1 MVIFSYLPEFFCRL
15 PERLRAVRRKFWRS
29 GRWMQALVAI
39 TGMSTLAGAP
49 ALAGVPAPEAA
60 AQIEKI
66 EGYLSGLKSLR
77 ADFVQIEPSGGT
89 SSGNLYYL
97 RPDKMRLDYDSPN
110 PVLIVANGW
119 QVIYHDRKLG
129 QVSHLL
135 TSQTPLHFLLKK
147 KVKLSGDVTVTDIE
161 ELNGE
166 ILLTLEQTDEP
177 ELGTIE
183 LAFAK
188 QPLELR
194 RWAVTDTQGLTTH
207 ILLEGAE
214 VGAKIDKKLF
224 LLCDPD
230 AVIKKEGCEH
240 VYR

>member
-1 MVIFSYLPEFFCRL
+1 MVVFWNLPE
-15 PERLRAVRRKFWRS
+15 PLRAVRRTFIRCLLLAQAFVAVS
-29 GRWMQALVAI
+29 GV
-39 TGMSTLAGAP
+39 ST
-49 ALAGVPAPEAA
+49 LAGVPAPGSVAA
-60 AQIEKI
+60 AQVEDIET
-66 EGYLSGLKSLR
+66 YLTDMRSLR
-77 ADFVQIEPSGGT
+77 ADFVQLEPSGGT

-97 RPDKMRLDYDSPN
+97 RPDKMRLDYDKPN

-119 QVIYHDRKLG
+119 QVIYHDRKLD

-147 KVKLSGDVTVTDIE
+147 KVKLSGDVTVTDVE
-161 ELNGE
+161 EMNGE
-166 ILLTLEQTDEP
+166 ILLTLVQTDEP
-177 ELGTIE
+177 ELGTVE

-194 RWAVTDTQGLTTH
+194 RWAVTDAQGLTTH
-207 ILLEGAE
+207 ILLERAE
-214 VGAKIDKKLF
+214 VGTKIDKKLF

-240 VYR
+240 AYR

>member
-1 MVIFSYLPEFFCRL
+1 MVIFSNL
-15 PERLRAVRRKFWRS
+15 PERLRAVRYKFSRP
-29 GRWMQALVAI
+29 GCWMQSLIAV
-39 TGMSTLAGAP
+39 TVMSTLAG
-49 ALAGVPAPEAA
+49 VPATAVPVPGSVEAA
-60 AQIEKI
+60 HVAEIET
-66 EGYLSGLKSLR
+66 YLSGMKSLR

-97 RPDKMRLDYDSPN
+97 RPDKMRLDYDKPN

-119 QVIYHDRKLG
+119 QVIYHDRKLD

-135 TSQTPLHFLLKK
+135 TSQTPLAFLLKK
-147 KVKLSGDVTVTDIE
+147 KVKLSGDVTVTEVE

-166 ILLTLEQTDEP
+166 ILVTLVQTDEP
-177 ELGTIE
+177 ELGTVE

-188 QPLELR
+188 EPLELR
-194 RWAVTDTQGLTTH
+194 RWAVTDIQGLTTH
-207 ILLEGAE
+207 ILLERAE